1 MQLPDGC
8 VRFFTQTLNRTMKVV
23 TSLACV
29 FTLVFSSLEAIAQ
42 EVSFS
47 RDIRPLL
54 SDRCFACH
62 GPDENARESDLR
74 LDMRA
79 EAVRHAIVPG
89 DPERSILVQRLSTED
104 NDERMPP
111 VDSHQKPLSADEIEL
126 IRRWIDQGADY
137 SIHWAYRGPLRP
149 RVPRIEDHKW
159 VRNPIDAFI
168 SRRLKRESL
177 TPSAEA
183 DPRTLVRRLSFDLS
197 GLPPSYADVLAFADD
212 HSEANYEMLVDQLLQ
227 SKHFGERMAMYWL
240 DVVRYADT
248 NGIHGDNH
256 RDHAPFR
263 DYVIKAFNDNKPYND
278 FIVEQIAGDL
288 LPEPTHEQRIASGF
302 NRLNMTTREGGAQPK
317 EYVAIYQADR
327 VRNTG
332 SIFLGSTF
340 GCAQCHDHKFD
351 PFTMR
356 DFYSFAAFFSD
367 IKETPVG
374 VQKPIQLP
382 RIIHDDDSKRRARLK
397 KLSHQIERLSNKLE
411 VSSRELE
418 ESQKKW
424 EHRVRNA
431 SNDATTS
438 DSDKPQP
445 DDIPAPVLA
454 IIQTPEKQ
462 RTEEQAVEV
471 ARFFRSIAPSLEPTR
486 NQLAAK
492 KEEYDSLAA
501 MMPILVSQSVKPR
514 PVRILP
520 RGNWLDESGDVVSP
534 DTPGFMPSWVDAANE
549 SPAESERATRMDL
562 ARWLASAK
570 NPLVARVY
578 VNRLWKL
585 LFGHGLVRTLDDFG
599 AQGDLPS
606 HAELLDWLATEF
618 IARGWDTKAILKL
631 IAMSSTYR
639 QSSRIDAD
647 MLNIDPR
654 NDLFARQSRFRFDA
668 ETIRDNALAV
678 SGLLVKTI
686 GGPSVKPYQPVGYWA
701 HLNFP
706 KRKYRHDSDENQYRR
721 GLYTY
726 WCRTFLHPSL
736 RAFDAPTREEC
747 TVDRPRSNTP
757 LAALVLLNDPT
768 YVEAAR
774 ALAERILSDS
784 HSEFDDRLA
793 LAFKFC
799 LQRTPS
805 PIEQKILRRLYEN
818 DLREYQ
824 ENKEAAQQVQTV
836 GLKDISPNAR
846 AEELAAW
853 ISVTRTIL
861 NLHEI
866 ISRN

>member
-1 MQLPDGC
+1 MHPG
-8 VRFFTQTLNRTMKVV
+8 

-29 FTLVFSSLEAIAQ
+29 FTLVFCSLAAKAE

-62 GPDENARESDLR
+62 GPDKDALQSDLR
-74 LDMRA
+74 LDVRA
-79 EAVRHAIVPG
+79 EAIRQAIVPG
-89 DPERSILVQRLSTED
+89 DAEKSLLIRRLVTEET
-104 NDERMPP
+104 DERMPP
-111 VDSHQKPLSADEIEL
+111 VDSHQKPLSTVEIRL

-137 SIHWAYRGPLRP
+137 SVHWAYRQPSRP
-149 RVPRIEDHKW
+149 RVPKITEHEW

-168 SRRLKRESL
+168 FPRLKHENV

-183 DPRTLVRRLSFDLS
+183 DPRTLVRRLFFDLI
-197 GLPPSYADVLAFADD
+197 GLPPSYADVRAFAEHD
-212 HSEANYEMLVDQLLQ
+212 SEDNYEMLVDQLLQ
-227 SKHFGERMAMYWL
+227 SKHFGERMAVYWL

-256 RDHAPFR
+256 RDHASFR
-263 DYVIKAFNDNKPYND
+263 DYVIKAFNDNKPYNE

-288 LPEPTHEQRIASGF
+288 LPEPTYEQQIASGF

-317 EYVAIYQADR
+317 EYIAIYQADR

-356 DFYSFAAFFSD
+356 DFYSFAAFFAD
-367 IKETPVG
+367 IEETPVG

-382 RIIHDDDSKRRARLK
+382 RIVHDDDSL
-397 KLSHQIERLSNKLE
+397 
-411 VSSRELE
+411 
-418 ESQKKW
+418 
-424 EHRVRNA
+424 
-431 SNDATTS
+431 TS
-438 DSDKPQP
+438 
-445 DDIPAPVLA
+445 V
-454 IIQTPEKQ
+454 
-462 RTEEQAVEV
+462 
-471 ARFFRSIAPSLEPTR
+471 
-486 NQLAAK
+486 
-492 KEEYDSLAA
+492 
-501 MMPILVSQSVKPR
+501 MPILVSQSVTPR
-514 PVRILP
+514 PTRILP
-520 RGNWLDESGDVVSP
+520 RGNWLDESGEVVLP
-534 DTPGFMPSWVDAANE
+534 DTPEFLPSWTDVANG
-549 SPAESERATRMDL
+549 SQGESERATRMEL
-562 ARWLASAK
+562 AQWLASSK

-585 LFGHGLVRTLDDFG
+585 MFGHGLVRTLDDFG
-599 AQGDLPS
+599 AQGALPS
-606 HAELLDWLATEF
+606 HPELLDWLATEL
-618 IARGWDTKAILKL
+618 IASGWDTKAILKL

-639 QSSRIDAD
+639 QSSRVEAD
-647 MLNIDPR
+647 ILRVDPR

-706 KRKYRHDSDENQYRR
+706 KRTYRHASDQDQYRR

-736 RAFDAPTREEC
+736 LAFDAPSREEC
-747 TVDRPRSNTP
+747 TVERSRSNTP

-774 ALAERILSDS
+774 ALAERVISRS
-784 HSEFDDRLA
+784 HSDFDDRLTW
-793 LAFKFC
+793 AFKFS
-799 LQRTPS
+799 LQRVPG
-805 PIEQKILRRLYEN
+805 PIERKVLRQLYES
-818 DLREYQ
+818 DLRDYEK
-824 ENKEAAQQVQTV
+824 NKEAAQRIQTV
-836 GLKDISPNAR
+836 GLKKSDPNAR

-853 ISVTRTIL
+853 ISVTRAIL
-861 NLHEI
+861 NLHET